1 MKEKCCLKADIRAL
15 HVKRIDRKLRSK
27 GIKKQLL
34 NPLTDRIFREIVS
47 EFEQAHVE
55 LFAVEKRVMSSFSR
69 DKRIRTG
76 GIGVIEKALACSADK
91 GDAADFFIRC
101 LEKRRTH
108 QRAAEGF
115 FQDGGKSFRDALG
128 CLNDCLIEPMR
139 PHCPFSPP
147 KGVTS
152 ESPSSS
158 AAVSLTPPKAES
170 SLV

>member
-15 HVKRIDRKLRSK
+15 HVKRIDRKLRYK

-34 NPLTDRIFREIVS
+34 NPLTDRVFREVVS
-47 EFEQAHVE
+47 EVEQAHIE
-55 LFAVEKRVMSSFSR
+55 FFAVEKRVMRSLSR

-76 GIGVIEKALACSADK
+76 GIGVITKLLPAPPTKATRRIFLSGVWK
-91 GDAADFFIRC
+91 NDA
-101 LEKRRTH
+101 RTDVLPKVAFKT
-108 QRAAEGF
+108 AAKASGVS
-115 FQDGGKSFRDALG
+115 GSGS
-128 CLNDCLIEPMR
+128 EPMR

-158 AAVSLTPPKAES
+158 AAASLTPPKAES